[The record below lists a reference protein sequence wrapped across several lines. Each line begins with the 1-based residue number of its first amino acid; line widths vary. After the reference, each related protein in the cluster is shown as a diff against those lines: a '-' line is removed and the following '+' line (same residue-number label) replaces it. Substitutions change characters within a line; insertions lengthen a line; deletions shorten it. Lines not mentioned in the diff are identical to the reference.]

1 MHLVTVK
8 YRPRNRKGIFFAFV
22 YYFIESFINLKA
34 MFIILKCLLY
44 RTNLKFFVEF
54 QPYLCVIFIDIA
66 PRKTSIQYHFHV
78 DVILNYGIWA
88 AAIRQIAAGPF
99 RGE

>member
-1 MHLVTVK
+1 MSSAS
-8 YRPRNRKGIFFAFV
+8 RNGKIPTSEPKRYFFFAFV
-22 YYFIESFINLKA
+22 YYFIESFINLEA

-66 PRKTSIQYHFHV
+66 PRKRLYNIISM
-78 DVILNYGIWA
+78 
-88 AAIRQIAAGPF
+88 
-99 RGE
+99 